1 MAPENFDYTGVAPTD
16 IVYFETVG
24 NYRSLRYI
32 RTVGGTSP
40 SFTMSGNRTHSSFY
54 NSKPLINRVDRTIV
68 LTTLSSTTPAFF
80 VDGTEDLRL
89 TIFVTSATTAPVVQ
103 VQQSDDEG
111 VSWFNIGS
119 AITAVAGTSVSTTV
133 AKTWARHVRATTA
146 GATVVGGW
154 VAIRAS

>member
-1 MAPENFDYTGVAPTD
+1 M
-16 IVYFETVG
+16 
-24 NYRSLRYI
+24 
-32 RTVGGTSP
+32 
-40 SFTMSGNRTHSSFY
+40 
-54 NSKPLINRVDRTIV
+54 

>member
-1 MAPENFDYTGVAPTD
+1 M
-16 IVYFETVG
+16 
-24 NYRSLRYI
+24 
-32 RTVGGTSP
+32 
-40 SFTMSGNRTHSSFY
+40 
-54 NSKPLINRVDRTIV
+54 

-80 VDGTEDLRL
+80 VDGAEDLRL
-89 TIFVTSATTAPVVQ
+89 TIFVTSATTAPAVRM
-103 VQQSDDEG
+103 QQSDDEG

-133 AKTWARHVRATTA
+133 TKAWARHVRAIVTTA